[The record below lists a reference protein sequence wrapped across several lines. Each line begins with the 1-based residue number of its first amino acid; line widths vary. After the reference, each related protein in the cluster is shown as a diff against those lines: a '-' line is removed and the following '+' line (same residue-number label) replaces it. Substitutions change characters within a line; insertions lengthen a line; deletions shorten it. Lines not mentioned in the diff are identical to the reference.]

1 MDPNQNTG
9 SFGAAIGGSDALK
22 EAMQSRGMDTSILD
36 QQSPA
41 SAGGAPSI
49 PIPPTAT
56 NPSVGTPD
64 AATAALTPIQAP
76 PPDSE
81 VMIATKALATV
92 VTNDSKMKKDLV
104 SLRGQGVV

>member
-64 AATAALTPIQAP
+64 AATAALTPTP
-76 PPDSE
+76 KEPDSE
-81 VMIATKALATV
+81 TLIASKALAGV
-92 VTNDSKMKKDLV
+92 LKADGEVKKMIV
-104 SLRGQGVV
+104 QLRGQGLV